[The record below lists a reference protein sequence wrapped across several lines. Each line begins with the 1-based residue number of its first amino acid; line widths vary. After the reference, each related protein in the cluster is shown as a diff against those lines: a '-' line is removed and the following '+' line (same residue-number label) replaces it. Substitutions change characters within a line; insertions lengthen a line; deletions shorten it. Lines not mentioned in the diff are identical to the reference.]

1 MSKEYY
7 SLLLAMWQPVEA
19 LGYRTR
25 TLAWGATSCFL
36 LTRTVAGA
44 EKPGFLQGWVLKT
57 C

>member
-1 MSKEYY
+1 
-7 SLLLAMWQPVEA
+7 MWQPVEA
-19 LGYRTR
+19 LGYRAR
-25 TLAWGATSCFL
+25 TLAWGATSRFL